1 MKSPSPSSGRF
12 WTLTRLRVLGPD
24 HPGTLTTYGGL
35 AVLLQSMG
43 RLEDAEPFFR
53 RDLEGSERV
62 LGPEH
67 PDTLTALHN
76 LAGVLEAQGRS
87 VPHVSGHLIHA
98 DTQPDLNFSL
108 SLLILFCP
116 WT

>member
-1 MKSPSPSSGRF
+1 M
-12 WTLTRLRVLGPD
+12 GPD

-53 RDLEGSERV
+53 CDLDGSERV

-87 VPHVSGHLIHA
+87 VSVCYCVLEVYESMTSFDIQIRSRLELYFRPPMI
-98 DTQPDLNFSL
+98 
-108 SLLILFCP
+108 
-116 WT
+116 